1 MKLLA
6 IVKNDLEL
14 HLSGNILYFHLYCE
28 LGGII
33 VDIFINDY
41 LFGIRV
47 ETYWKYALYMVEE
60 IKSW

>member
-14 HLSGNILYFHLYCE
+14 HLSGNILYLHLYCE
-28 LGGII
+28 LGGIM

-41 LFGIRV
+41 LFGI
-47 ETYWKYALYMVEE
+47 
-60 IKSW
+60 